1 MARLVY
7 LVRFI
12 QSLEHR
18 DLTRP
23 VSLNEGIP
31 NSGYLLNNLLVAIE
45 YSVGKT
51 VLSEPLPNLLHWI
64 QLWRMGGYNQS
75 EILERYCRIH
85 SMPACAINDDH
96 CMPVALGCQR
106 YQFKVKHHGIFVDQG
121 RNQCFRFTAT
131 WAHCPK
137 QIPII
142 KLLLFDDTET
152 ATPFCPKSCRLVLL
166 TKSGF
171 VLEPHIHT
179 LSGR

>member
-31 NSGYLLNNLLVAIE
+31 DSGYLLNNLLVAIE

-64 QLWRMGGYNQS
+64 QLWRIGG
-75 EILERYCRIH
+75 
-85 SMPACAINDDH
+85 
-96 CMPVALGCQR
+96 
-106 YQFKVKHHGIFVDQG
+106 
-121 RNQCFRFTAT
+121 
-131 WAHCPK
+131 
-137 QIPII
+137 
-142 KLLLFDDTET
+142 
-152 ATPFCPKSCRLVLL
+152 
-166 TKSGF
+166 
-171 VLEPHIHT
+171 
-179 LSGR
+179 